1 MSKVFMVDVAKC
13 NGCFNCQLACKD
25 EHVDNDWRPYAAPQP
40 ETGQFWLKLQ
50 ENVEGTIPKVRIH
63 YIAGLCAHCR
73 KAPCVDVCPDGAFVR
88 RDDGLIL
95 LDPDKCTGCKKCMDV
110 CPYEAIYYN
119 EDENICQKCSGCAHL
134 LDNVSGVDLPRCVE
148 ACPTGALAFG
158 EESESQD
165 FLIGAVVSKPEAA
178 VEPRVYYRNI
188 PGKFIGGTVY
198 DPVAKEV
205 IIGAKVRATVGGK
218 TYHTV
223 TDNYGDFWFNDLPI
237 GVYTVVIEAT
247 GFKIKTFNDL
257 RTVESIN
264 LGDIP
269 LSAK

>member
-1 MSKVFMVDVAKC
+1 
-13 NGCFNCQLACKD
+13 
-25 EHVDNDWRPYAAPQP
+25 
-40 ETGQFWLKLQ
+40 
-50 ENVEGTIPKVRIH
+50 
-63 YIAGLCAHCR
+63 
-73 KAPCVDVCPDGAFVR
+73 
-88 RDDGLIL
+88 
-95 LDPDKCTGCKKCMDV
+95 
-110 CPYEAIYYN
+110 
-119 EDENICQKCSGCAHL
+119 
-134 LDNVSGVDLPRCVE
+134 VE

-198 DPVAKEV
+198 DPVVKEV